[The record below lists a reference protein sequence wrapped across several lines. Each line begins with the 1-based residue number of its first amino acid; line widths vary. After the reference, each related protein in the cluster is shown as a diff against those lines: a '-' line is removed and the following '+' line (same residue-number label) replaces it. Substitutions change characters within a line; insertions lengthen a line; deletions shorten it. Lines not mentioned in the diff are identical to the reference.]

1 MKSEDARRSLCASE
15 PQTRLIFY
23 VFAND
28 RHSNWRYSEGCLECW
43 HEHKYDKKTPLD
55 YLMIDHNLHFN
66 IKLNCT
72 IVESRARPL
81 KVNCAITF
89 CVSYTDEMRLAA
101 WLAHWH
107 HFAMKHWSAG
117 HPLNPRRHSPTFF
130 FFFLNGNAVWCSEK
144 CNMRKL
150 YACCIS
156 KIELP
161 QAETYNKKGFG
172 FNVLMNFPSLFSERS

>member
-1 MKSEDARRSLCASE
+1 MIFPIIFFFFLITMKSEDARRSLCASE

-130 FFFLNGNAVWCSEK
+130 FFFEWKCSLMLREMQHEK
-144 CNMRKL
+144 IVCML
-150 YACCIS
+150 H
-156 KIELP
+156 
-161 QAETYNKKGFG
+161 
-172 FNVLMNFPSLFSERS
+172 